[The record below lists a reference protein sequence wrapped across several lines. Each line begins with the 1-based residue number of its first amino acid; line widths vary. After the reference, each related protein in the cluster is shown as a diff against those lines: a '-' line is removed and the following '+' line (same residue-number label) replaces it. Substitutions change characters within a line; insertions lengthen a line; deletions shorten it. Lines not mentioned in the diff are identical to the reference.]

1 MRAIAITDFML
12 TPQLMDLPRPQ
23 PGADEVLVRL
33 YAAGL
38 NPVDW
43 KIAEG
48 MLSDG
53 VRHHFPLVLGTDGA
67 GVVDA
72 VGPAVTA
79 FRPGDEVYGQ
89 FQDVGRGLGSY
100 AEYGLFVQG
109 APVARMPRG
118 MTFTQAAAVPVA
130 TMTGY
135 NLVETTKVDQGQT
148 VLVSGASGGVG
159 QQAVQFAVLQGARVI
174 ATATADIAEYLR
186 ELGAAEIVDY
196 KTAPVADQVLA
207 LHPEGIDVVLDTIC
221 ADPAALNRLSR
232 IVRPGGHVVTT
243 QFTADPTEL
252 ASREIVGV
260 NLNNPASPELL
271 ALIADLIDAGKI
283 RVRVEAQVPL
293 EDAPQALARN
303 KAGGARGKTAIEI

>member
-23 PGADEVLVRL
+23 PGPDEILVRL

-53 VRHHFPLVLGTDGA
+53 VRHRFPLILGTDGA
-67 GVVDA
+67 GVVEA

-79 FRPGDEVYGQ
+79 LRPGDEVYGE
-89 FQDVGRGLGSY
+89 FQDVTRGLGSY
-100 AEYGLFVQG
+100 AEYGMFTQG
-109 APVARMPRG
+109 APVARMPHG
-118 MTFTQAAAVPVA
+118 MTFTQAAAVPGA

-135 NLVETTKVDQGQT
+135 NMVETAKVDQGQT

-196 KTAPVADQVLA
+196 KAGPVADQVLA
-207 LHPEGIDVVLDTIC
+207 LHPEGIDVVLDTIST
-221 ADPAALNRLSR
+221 DPAALDRLSR

-243 QFTADPTEL
+243 QFTADPMEL
-252 ASREIVGV
+252 ASREIIGV
-260 NLNNPASPELL
+260 NLKSPPSPELL
-271 ALIADLIDAGKI
+271 ALIADLIDADRI
-283 RVRVEAQVPL
+283 RVRIEAELPL
-293 EDAPQALARN
+293 EQAPEALLRN
-303 KAGGARGKTAIEI
+303 KAGGARGKTVFEI